1 MRTNQIQSGRLTHRA
16 VDDVSDSEL
25 NASSQTHAAAAA
37 AAALNARMQELPK
50 TNSGFDFMNLEPDPG
65 PEQTSELLPAELLD
79 LTFLD
84 LFVLA
89 KSGST
94 THEAMSKMHGC

>member
-1 MRTNQIQSGRLTHRA
+1 
-16 VDDVSDSEL
+16 
-25 NASSQTHAAAAA
+25 
-37 AAALNARMQELPK
+37 
-50 TNSGFDFMNLEPDPG
+50 MNLEPDPG

-89 KSGST
+89 KSGEEGVS
-94 THEAMSKMHGC
+94 HGKFIRGESWA